1 MFAEILV
8 SKARNI
14 LDAKL
19 VLTRHA
25 DAPILLMRVE
35 GSVVGDNP
43 GQFWRDNADLVAVV
57 SRALPRQLIMYYV
70 DNAGTPERTEGFM
83 VAQQGQVIAADDAS
97 ADRMP
102 PGSTDA
108 DWPVARLTQQ
118 LRIDPADLAAGFPG
132 GPSVEVPLME
142 PNVDDQ
148 ALLMTLV
155 GQPPPDADTAGAPA
169 PGGSAAGEPAVAGG
183 PGAKPAAGKPSA
195 ADDLKRR
202 EKIRQDEE
210 EAQRKRA
217 AEVQSE
223 IPFAVDD
230 LGVVVAPQAEI
241 SEAEILNA
249 FIVGKIAGDVPSG
262 VPRDLT
268 QQLQGKR
275 ADVAVKFDFLSEVFV
290 ENTPLSKP
298 QFEELAETIQL
309 GGKEVR
315 RLEVLGPRLGYG
327 TMFAAGSDRVFIS
340 RKADMPMPEELLAK
354 LLG

>member
-1 MFAEILV
+1 
-8 SKARNI
+8 
-14 LDAKL
+14 
-19 VLTRHA
+19 
-25 DAPILLMRVE
+25 
-35 GSVVGDNP
+35 
-43 GQFWRDNADLVAVV
+43 
-57 SRALPRQLIMYYV
+57 
-70 DNAGTPERTEGFM
+70 M

-155 GQPPPDADTAGAPA
+155 GQPPEGVEAAGGPA
-169 PGGSAAGEPAVAGG
+169 PGGTAPGGPAPAAGA
-183 PGAKPAAGKPSA
+183 PGAKPAAAKSSA
-195 ADDLKRR
+195 AEDLKRR
-202 EKIRQDEE
+202 EKIRQEEE
-210 EAQRKRA
+210 EAHRKRA

-223 IPFAVDD
+223 IPFAVDE

-241 SEAEILNA
+241 SEAEILSA
-249 FIVGKIAGDVPSG
+249 FIVAQIEGDIPSG

-275 ADVAVKFDFLSEVFV
+275 VDVAVKFDFLSEVFV

-298 QFEELAETIQL
+298 QFEELAETIRL
-309 GGKEVR
+309 NGKEVR

-327 TMFAAGSDRVFIS
+327 TMFAAGSQRVFIS
-340 RKADMPMPEELLAK
+340 RKPDMPMPEDLLAK